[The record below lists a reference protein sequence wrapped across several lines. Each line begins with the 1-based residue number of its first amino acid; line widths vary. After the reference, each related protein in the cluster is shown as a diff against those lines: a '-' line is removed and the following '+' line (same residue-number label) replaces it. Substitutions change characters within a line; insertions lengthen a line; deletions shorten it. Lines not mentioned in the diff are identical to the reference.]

1 MLTKFGKYCRKL
13 RIERNEILKDMSE
26 KLGVTV
32 SYLSAVENGNR
43 SIPADWQDKLSKIYA
58 LNDLE
63 VHELKIAI
71 IDTNEEIRLKL
82 KKGDVNRQEFAL
94 KLARKFDTLT
104 QDEIEKI
111 SKILQED

>member
-1 MLTKFGKYCRKL
+1 MLTKFGKFCRKL

-43 SIPADWQDKLSKIYA
+43 AIPDEWKAGLIKIYN

-63 VHELKIAI
+63 IHELKIAI
-71 IDTNEEIRLKL
+71 IDTNEEIKLKL
-82 KKGDVNRQEFAL
+82 KKGDVTKQEFAL
-94 KLARKFDTLT
+94 KLARKFDSLT
-104 QDEIEKI
+104 QEEIEKI

>member
-43 SIPADWQDKLSKIYA
+43 SIPADWQDKLSQMYA

-63 VHELKIAI
+63 AHELKIAI

-82 KKGDVNRQEFAL
+82 RKGDITKQEFAL